1 MVTQRKQAAQAPA
14 PQGLVPSDAVEQSWD
29 EAAEDAIASA
39 EVENRELT
47 VGTEHHGQR
56 VDKVLALGVSE
67 FSRSY
72 LQQLLEQGAVSLNGR
87 VLAKP
92 SAKVSAGDRLVLE
105 IGGTGDEMERR
116 MSAGGDLL

>member
-1 MVTQRKQAAQAPA
+1 
-14 PQGLVPSDAVEQSWD
+14 VPSDAVEQSWD
-29 EAAEDAIASA
+29 EAAEDGIASA

-72 LQQLLEQGAVSLNGR
+72 LQQLLADGAVTLNGK
-87 VLAKP
+87 VLQAL
-92 SAKVSAGDRLVLE
+92 GQ
-105 IGGTGDEMERR
+105 GGRGRPPARGNAAHPAEHGFPARGHG
-116 MSAGGDLL
+116 SAGGL